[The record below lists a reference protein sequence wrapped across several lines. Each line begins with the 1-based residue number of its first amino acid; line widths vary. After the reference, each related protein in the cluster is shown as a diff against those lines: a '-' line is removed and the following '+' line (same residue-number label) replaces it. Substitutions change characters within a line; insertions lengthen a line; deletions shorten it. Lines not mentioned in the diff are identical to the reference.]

1 MSFLRLLAFV
11 IGLFGIVVGL
21 LWVGQGTGIISW
33 PSDSMMLDD
42 RSWAVRGAVMAAV
55 GVILLWL
62 ARRGKD
68 ANDHRL

>member
-1 MSFLRLLAFV
+1 
-11 IGLFGIVVGL
+11 
-21 LWVGQGTGIISW
+21 
-33 PSDSMMLDD
+33 MMLDD